1 MVTQIPFA
9 SFPNPILKSTVKHKH
24 LVSKVVSE
32 NLFCFSKI
40 HGNANS
46 VLHQEKKCVCTS
58 LYVNIW
64 QQLNT
69 FCCQRKKILPPNQ
82 VLDHSI

>member
-46 VLHQEKKCVCTS
+46 VLHQEKKMCLHITVCQHMAAVKYFLLPMKENTS
-58 LYVNIW
+58 
-64 QQLNT
+64 T
-69 FCCQRKKILPPNQ
+69 
-82 VLDHSI
+82 